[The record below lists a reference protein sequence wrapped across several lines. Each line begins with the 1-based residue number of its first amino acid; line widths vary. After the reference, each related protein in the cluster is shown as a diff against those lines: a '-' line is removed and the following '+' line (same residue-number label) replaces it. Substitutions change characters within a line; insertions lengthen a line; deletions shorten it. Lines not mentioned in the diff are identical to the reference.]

1 MPIDILIPTYN
12 RQNDLIR
19 NIWHLNR
26 IITNDQLES
35 YFRILVSD
43 NCSEDDTWTALENIL
58 PQVQIEMHL
67 FKQNENIGLEKNA
80 IFLLQ
85 QATSEFIMYN
95 GDDDYLPENYLKY
108 IIETIK
114 KDYEVSAII
123 PGIDALHADGSTTP
137 ERLEKFDYKKYPVGF
152 WSALHVAHL
161 GNQLS
166 GVLLKREHLAINYL
180 KNKDY
185 RNLYPFIYF
194 LSYNALRGTVYY
206 APIYKVLVTTNNSKD
221 WSYDDSGL
229 ITQTFKNFKILYPDN
244 HLKRFLLCCSILK
257 NQGKWRLRIGN
268 QPKLVI
274 KAVFHIWSEQQTD
287 VSTKIGVLFF
297 IPYFYVQRA
306 ASFFMSKLSVLKNA

>member
-229 ITQTFKNFKILYPDN
+229 ITQTFKNFKILYPN
-244 HLKRFLLCCSILK
+244 SPLKRFLLCSSIIIK
-257 NQGKWRLRIGN
+257 QGGWRLRLGR
-268 QPKLVI
+268 QPLLAV
-274 KAVFHIWSEQQTD
+274 KAVFHVWSDQQTD
-287 VSTKIGVLFF
+287 LFIKIVVPFIVPYLYVRRLTIFCIRSLFLTKE
-297 IPYFYVQRA
+297 
-306 ASFFMSKLSVLKNA
+306 M